1 MFSVNNVNQKSIL
14 ENQSISFDHFLLKTD
29 DDIFDLKTGTFTAN
43 QDGYYT
49 FSFVG
54 AFINGGK
61 IEVQVDKKTK
71 LNFLSKRA
79 DGGGDSE
86 SITFIFQLKLN
97 KGQKVQL
104 FLAKAAYKKEGIE
117 CVTDGN
123 CVFNGRFVRPL

>member
-1 MFSVNNVNQKSIL
+1 M
-14 ENQSISFDHFLLKTD
+14 
-29 DDIFDLKTGTFTAN
+29 
-43 QDGYYT
+43 
-49 FSFVG
+49 
-54 AFINGGK
+54 NGGK
-61 IEVQVDKKTK
+61 IEVWVDKITK

-79 DGGGDSE
+79 IGGGDSE

-104 FLAKAAYKKEGIE
+104 FLAKARYKKEGIE

>member
-29 DDIFDLKTGTFTAN
+29 DDIFDLNTGTFTAN

-54 AFINGGK
+54 AFINGGE
-61 IEVQVDKKTK
+61 IDVQVDKKSK
-71 LNFLSKRA
+71 LNFVRPSA
-79 DGGGDSE
+79 SSGIDPE
-86 SITFIFQLKLN
+86 SISFTFQLKLN

-104 FLAKAAYKKEGIE
+104 FLLLLGLR
-117 CVTDGN
+117 CNSNSN
-123 CVFNGRFVRPL
+123 CVFNGRFVRAF